1 MNRAAIIADL
11 TAARKERNALATEWQ
26 GVHGNAMSKA
36 MPTRGAQGATWAL
49 SSKCC
54 PRNHATSFARTIIWE
69 QSNANPTSFPQQ
81 RGEHKREANTLPTS
95 ATRPSAQD
103 FADVL
108 GLPRKIHYR
117 NITD

>member
-49 SSKCC
+49 SSAVLETMQRASHGQSSGNSRMQI
-54 PRNHATSFARTIIWE
+54 PRRFLSNEENIKGKRTHC
-69 QSNANPTSFPQQ
+69 QQ
-81 RGEHKREANTLPTS
+81 VQRDPAHKTLPMS
-95 ATRPSAQD
+95 
-103 FADVL
+103 
-108 GLPRKIHYR
+108 
-117 NITD
+117 